1 MDNNLYVEK
10 EQLARMIKE
19 YYETG
24 EFTSLLADT
33 VLMMVKS
40 ILGARNF
47 AGYSELWKEEMLS
60 NGYYKATRAILD
72 KNIDISGKDGG
83 KSNAFGYLS
92 ATIHRAFVETL
103 GAEKR
108 RFGQWQEYRDSVEAI
123 AKEKI
128 QNRERGS
135 AEQADMENDEQEG
148 YLDD

>member
-1 MDNNLYVEK
+1 MDNNVYIDKDYLTH
-10 EQLARMIKE
+10 LIGE

-24 EFTSLLADT
+24 EFSSLLADS

-72 KNIDISGKDGG
+72 KNVEIYGKDGE
-83 KSNAFGYLS
+83 KPNAFGYLS
-92 ATIHRAFVETL
+92 ATIHRAFIETL

-108 RFGQWQEYRDSVEAI
+108 RYSQWQEYRDSVEAV

-148 YLDD
+148 GFND